1 MQLLKKHEKPIPPT
15 KKLQSV
21 CHRGKKVKGVILEEW
36 ALGFLS
42 TCWKQFS
49 FSNLKQFTVTFYY
62 FSELP
67 LQNYPNLVFFSNPC
81 CILRYSIISVSDT
94 PMRCAI
100 SGCIEMST
108 HTDKRAKIST
118 TLAADDS
125 EDDAHGAAS
134 VFEQAQKRLRVT
146 TQETGDG
153 QELSLKMPKP
163 AGGDEEDELH
173 ALIWGGLQVNNSDD
187 EDEGKKKK
195 KSSTTS
201 GCNRNRRAKSDVPA
215 RSEEQSSGACSSS
228 GAADGNGSGPSDGL
242 WAGLSL
248 QPTSSKQMHHES
260 KELDRI
266 ESVVLQSKQLSGLLC
281 DSRTVM
287 QVTVAKARGMLEK
300 LEAKSTDEVTKMMLE
315 SIKKDGPN
323 CRAANVMQS
332 LKDANCLV
340 DAIVEFVEALHDSE
354 ATCDTLRT
362 RSIALKDLGIV
373 LLRSL
378 NLVMCRRSAELLL
391 SQGDLEQVLKFL
403 DPKFASEI
411 PEGIA
416 SVLLNDETE
425 EKRDALIMEFQSG
438 CITHCIN
445 QILMRDFSASA
456 SVPGTSE
463 ECLVCIFRSQDSR
476 FYPS

>member
-1 MQLLKKHEKPIPPT
+1 
-15 KKLQSV
+15 
-21 CHRGKKVKGVILEEW
+21 
-36 ALGFLS
+36 
-42 TCWKQFS
+42 
-49 FSNLKQFTVTFYY
+49 
-62 FSELP
+62 
-67 LQNYPNLVFFSNPC
+67 
-81 CILRYSIISVSDT
+81 
-94 PMRCAI
+94 MRCAI
-100 SGCIEMST
+100 SGCIEVST
-108 HTDKRAKIST
+108 HTDKRAKIFT

-125 EDDAHGAAS
+125 EDDAHEAAS
-134 VFEQAQKRLRVT
+134 VFEQAQKRLRIT

-173 ALIWGGLQVNNSDD
+173 ALIWGGPQGNNSDD

-215 RSEEQSSGACSSS
+215 RSEERSSGACSSS
-228 GAADGNGSGPSDGL
+228 GAADGNGNGPGPSDGL

-248 QPTSSKQMHHES
+248 QPTSSKRMHYES

-332 LKDANCLV
+332 LKDAKCLV
-340 DAIVEFVEALHDSE
+340 EAIVEFVEALHDSE

-373 LLRSL
+373 LPRSL

-403 DPKFASEI
+403 DPTFASEI

-416 SVLLNDETE
+416 SVLPDDETE

-438 CITHCIN
+438 CILHCIN
-445 QILMRDFSASA
+445 QILMRDFNASA

-463 ECLVCIFRSQDSR
+463 EYLDCFFRSQDLWFLPQLYKLHLLSKMIAGQ
-476 FYPS
+476 YII